1 MESLKSELEESID
14 TTAAAQDMRNKREEE
29 LMKLKRSV
37 DEETVAH
44 EAAMAQLR
52 QKHTQAVEE
61 LNVELETTKKV
72 TFGSVLQRI
81 SILCL

>member
-14 TTAAAQDMRNKREEE
+14 TTAAAQDMRNKREDE
-29 LMKLKRSV
+29 LMKLKRSKE
-37 DEETVAH
+37 EETATH
-44 EAAMAQLR
+44 EAAMLQLR
-52 QKHTQAVEE
+52 QKHTQAAEE

-72 TFGSVLQRI
+72 TFCSVLQRI